1 MYDDISQFV
10 SSTRVRIMEILPVH
24 AEHLVSSVEPKEPNK
39 TLLFLVVF
47 QTVVL
52 IVILCIL
59 IALAPEVARVLK
71 DVQVVMPE
79 MKLSIE
85 RMGRMVPEVD
95 RGVRILDQA
104 CVVLNLGSCA

>member
-1 MYDDISQFV
+1 
-10 SSTRVRIMEILPVH
+10 MEILPVH
-24 AEHLVSSVEPKEPNK
+24 AEHLVSSAEPKEPKEPNK

-52 IVILCIL
+52 IAILCIL
-59 IALAPEVARVLK
+59 IALAPEVARTLK

-79 MKLSIE
+79 MRLSIE